1 MVTDGKTLYELR
13 MPQDSLDGKSVLDA
27 LLEPTRIYVKPV
39 RAVLRQLPGAVRSLA
54 HITGGGITENLNR
67 ALPDNMD
74 AEVEVGSWG
83 MPPIIPFV
91 CRAAHLDETEALKTF
106 NMGLGMVLVVAPQ
119 KADEVLAILE
129 EQGEQAGIVGRI
141 VPGSGEVAY
150 VNKEQL
156 FANCVSS
163 EPATEE

>member
-1 MVTDGKTLYELR
+1 
-13 MPQDSLDGKSVLDA
+13 
-27 LLEPTRIYVKPV
+27 
-39 RAVLRQLPGAVRSLA
+39 
-54 HITGGGITENLNR
+54 
-67 ALPDNMD
+67 
-74 AEVEVGSWG
+74 

-91 CRAAHLDETEALKTF
+91 CNAAHLDETEALKTF
-106 NMGLGMVLVVAPQ
+106 NMGLGMVLVVAPN

-141 VPGSGEVAY
+141 VPGSGEVTY